1 MSCGPC
7 RPRGGHSR
15 GGHHGK
21 GPGGGHPGS
30 GPGGQTPPPQRPS
43 RLYRNRAKGKISG
56 VCAGIADY
64 FGISTFIVRLIALI
78 SLFMFTFPTLV
89 CYFLATLLI
98 DPAPEFT
105 YQSEEEKEFW
115 RQVRVK
121 PSESLSRLRHKFRDQ
136 EQRVRAMEAFVTS
149 AEARLHREFRDL

>member
-1 MSCGPC
+1 MKCGPC
-7 RPRGGHSR
+7 GPRHRAS
-15 GGHHGK
+15 HGK
-21 GPGGGHPGS
+21 RSGHGQA
-30 GPGGQTPPPQRPS
+30 GAGQTPAQRPS
-43 RLYRNRAKGKISG
+43 RLYRNRERGKVSG

-64 FGISTFIVRLIALI
+64 FGISTFIVRLIAILA
-78 SLFMFTFPTLV
+78 LFMFTFPTLV
-89 CYFLATLLI
+89 CYFLATILI

-136 EQRVRAMEAFVTS
+136 EHRLRAMEAFVTS
-149 AEARLHREFRDL
+149 SEARLHREFRDL

>member
-1 MSCGPC
+1 MSWHGPRSCGP
-7 RPRGGHSR
+7 RHQRDP
-15 GGHHGK
+15 K
-21 GPGGGHPGS
+21 A
-30 GPGGQTPPPQRPS
+30 RPS
-43 RLYRNRAKGKISG
+43 RLYRNRKRGKVSG
-56 VCAGIADY
+56 VCAGVADY
-64 FGISTFIVRLIALI
+64 FGISTFVVRLAALI

-89 CYFLATLLI
+89 CYVLATILL

-136 EQRVRAMEAFVTS
+136 EQRLRNMEAFVTS
-149 AEARLHREFRDL
+149 SEARLHREFRDL

>member
-7 RPRGGHSR
+7 RPGAGRPGAGRHGGA
-15 GGHHGK
+15 
-21 GPGGGHPGS
+21 
-30 GPGGQTPPPQRPS
+30 TPPPQRPS
-43 RLYRNRAKGKISG
+43 RLYRNRERGRISG

-64 FGISTFIVRLIALI
+64 FGISTFIVRLAAVLA
-78 SLFMFTFPTLV
+78 LFMFTFPTLV
-89 CYFLATLLI
+89 CYFLATILI

-105 YQSEEEKEFW
+105 YHSEEEKEFW

-121 PSESLSRLRHKFRDQ
+121 PSESLARLRHKFRDQ
-136 EQRVRAMEAFVTS
+136 EHRLRAMEAFVTS

>member
-1 MSCGPC
+1 MSWHGRGPCGP
-7 RPRGGHSR
+7 RQHRDP
-15 GGHHGK
+15 K
-21 GPGGGHPGS
+21 A
-30 GPGGQTPPPQRPS
+30 RPS
-43 RLYRNRAKGKISG
+43 RLYRNRARGKVSG

-64 FGISTFIVRLIALI
+64 FGISTFVVRLVAVI

-89 CYFLATLLI
+89 CYILATILI

-105 YQSEEEKEFW
+105 YQSDEEKEFW

-136 EQRVRAMEAFVTS
+136 EQRVRNMEAFVTS
-149 AEARLHREFRDL
+149 SEARLHREFRDL

>member
-1 MSCGPC
+1 MSWHGPRSCGP
-7 RPRGGHSR
+7 RQPRDP
-15 GGHHGK
+15 K
-21 GPGGGHPGS
+21 A
-30 GPGGQTPPPQRPS
+30 RPS
-43 RLYRNRAKGKISG
+43 RLYRNRKRGKVSG

-64 FGISTFIVRLIALI
+64 FGISSFVVRLVALI

-89 CYFLATLLI
+89 CYILATILI
-98 DPAPEFT
+98 DPAPDFT

-136 EQRVRAMEAFVTS
+136 EQRVRNMEAFVTS
-149 AEARLHREFRDL
+149 SEARLHREFRDL